1 MGVPTDENTDFEM
14 FGHTDN
20 TTIQGAIKEGGT
32 SSQIN
37 SANKFS
43 QLIPFSN
50 TDLFDSSYAGGVI
63 TNLNQ
68 INNAKQY
75 RGYPVPESESEN
87 NSVAPSNFGSGN
99 LIGHFGTTGFS
110 TLSWR
115 VIVNFEGYSQKT
127 VTIGPSSNCLN
138 GCSYTSTSRSDG
150 NPITGNGTINVTR
163 LQDSSSNN
171 NVQVNDDG
179 DVQLVITE
187 GANNSTRPKITDS
200 GSPNLFDFSN
210 STARRASYPFSA
222 GQSFNETFVV
232 ENLLVADGDTFQLD
246 ITEG

>member
-1 MGVPTDENTDFEM
+1 MGVPTDENTGFNI
-14 FGHTDN
+14 FGSSDS
-20 TTIQGAIKEGGT
+20 TTIAGAINQGYQASASNNKTTFTELIAI
-32 SSQIN
+32 SQVT
-37 SANKFS
+37 KFDA
-43 QLIPFSN
+43 I
-50 TDLFDSSYAGGVI
+50 YAGQAI

-68 INNAKQY
+68 ITKASQY
-75 RGYPVPESESEN
+75 RGYPASSSN
-87 NSVAPSNFGSGN
+87 NSSSVSNFGSGN
-99 LIGHFGTTGFS
+99 LIGHFGSTNSS

-127 VTIGPSSNCLN
+127 VTIGPSSNCLH
-138 GCSYTSTSRSDG
+138 GCGYTSASRSDG
-150 NPITGNGTINVTR
+150 NSITGTGTINVTR

-187 GANNSTRPKITDS
+187 GANNNPRPGITSS

>member
-75 RGYPVPESESEN
+75 RGYPVPESESDN

-150 NPITGNGTINVTR
+150 NSITGTGTINVTR

-171 NVQVNDDG
+171 NTAVNDDG

-187 GANNSTRPKITDS
+187 GANNNPRPGITSS